1 MIPHVR
7 LAGLVVLVLGLVG
20 THLAAYR
27 HGTTTEHA
35 RMASQWQAGQ
45 LAAWQQAHH
54 DAQAHI
60 QASAAAATR
69 AQRQRDQLSQRLAEI
84 DHAPAPPPNPG
95 CDRWSPDERLRLDA
109 RRAAHAA
116 IDNPTPGLLHDP
128 LPPDAPHPGA
138 PL

>member
-1 MIPHVR
+1 MPHAR
-7 LAGLVVLVLGLVG
+7 LALLVVAVLGLVG

-35 RMASQWQAGQ
+35 RMATQWQAGQ
-45 LAAWQQAHH
+45 LAAWQQAHL
-54 DAQAHI
+54 DAQARI
-60 QASAAAATR
+60 KASAAAATR
-69 AQRQRDQLSQRLAEI
+69 AQRQRDQLSARLAEI
-84 DHAPAPPPNPG
+84 DHAPAPAPHPG

-116 IDNPTPGLLHDP
+116 IDNPTPGLLLDP
-128 LPPDAPHPGA
+128 LPPDATHPGA

>member
-1 MIPHVR
+1 MPHAR
-7 LAGLVVLVLGLVG
+7 LALLVVAVLGLVG

-35 RMASQWQAGQ
+35 RMATQWQAGQ
-45 LAAWQQAHH
+45 LAAWQQAHL
-54 DAQAHI
+54 DAQARI
-60 QASAAAATR
+60 TASAAAATR
-69 AQRQRDQLSQRLAEI
+69 AQRQRDQLSARLAEI
-84 DHAPAPPPNPG
+84 DHAPAPAPHPG

-116 IDNPTPGLLHDP
+116 IDDPTPGLLHHP
-128 LPPDAPHPGA
+128 VPPDALNLGA